1 MASLYDEKVLGA
13 KDRIALAR
21 KLQEKGDNIAAGQMV
36 SGWYVPNTGGAAL
49 GALQNIIGAYQE
61 SGAREDL
68 DKAEREKTAATMRM
82 FNSAG
87 IRVPEE
93 MALQA
98 GTPEQKPSWWDKTS
112 AFVTGGEQPQT
123 VPAKPL
129 EQNVAQNVTPDQFEQ
144 LAPAMALTSPELAP
158 VITSVANNRYTRST
172 QKELAEALRT
182 DKREQFDISEEGRNE
197 RAKEANLLRE
207 TIANQGNETQ
217 KAIAALAAASR
228 QNQGSES
235 SYTPVTFE
243 NGERGRF
250 NRRTGEYEPV
260 TNLPGDL
267 TYKAPKGLSQAAS
280 NSLEYGTRMQDA
292 DAIIEKVGTN
302 YTPWK
307 LKASESATNIPIIG
321 AAATGMLP
329 VNEQLLKQ
337 AKESFIHAKL
347 RKESG
352 AKIDPNEF
360 EAADRIYFPQPNDS
374 PEVLA
379 QKAAS
384 RKSAIEGVLSAV
396 PKDQR
401 PTVGGALDGASVPVA
416 APMQPPVQRRAPM
429 QSPVQQQ
436 MPMQPPVQQQMP
448 MQPPV
453 QQAPAKPQSLQPGEV
468 YKGHVYLGGEL
479 SNPASWR
486 AQ

>member
-1 MASLYDEKVLGA
+1 MYSKQQDKENKQEALQTKKEIAAANAEERAAREKEHQSFLEQMQ
-13 KDRIALAR
+13 KDRFVQQDANAR
-21 KLQEKGDNIAAGQMV
+21 L
-36 SGWYVPNTGGAAL
+36 
-49 GALQNIIGAYQE
+49 
-61 SGAREDL
+61 
-68 DKAEREKTAATMRM
+68 
-82 FNSAG
+82 
-87 IRVPEE
+87 
-93 MALQA
+93 
-98 GTPEQKPSWWDKTS
+98 
-112 AFVTGGEQPQT
+112 
-123 VPAKPL
+123 
-129 EQNVAQNVTPDQFEQ
+129 VASF
-144 LAPAMALTSPELAP
+144 
-158 VITSVANNRYTRST
+158 
-172 QKELAEALRT
+172 
-182 DKREQFDISEEGRNE
+182 
-197 RAKEANLLRE
+197 
-207 TIANQGNETQ
+207 
-217 KAIAALAAASR
+217 R

-360 EAADRIYFPQPNDS
+360 EAADRIYFPQPNDT

-401 PTVGGALDGASVPVA
+401 PAIGGALGGESPVPVA
-416 APMQPPVQRRAPM
+416 TTRP
-429 QSPVQQQ
+429 PVQQQ
-436 MPMQPPVQQQMP
+436 MTMQPPVQQQMP

-468 YKGHVYLGGEL
+468 YKGHVYLGGDL

>member
-13 KDRIALAR
+13 KERLALAR
-21 KLQEKGDNIAAGQMV
+21 KLQEQGDNVAAGQMV
-36 SGWYVPNTGGAAL
+36 SGWYVPNTGGAIT
-49 GALQNIIGAYQE
+49 GAIKSIMGGYQE
-61 SGAREDL
+61 GKAKEDL

-158 VITSVANNRYTRST
+158 TITSIANNRYTRAT
-172 QKELAEALRT
+172 QKELADALRT

-217 KAIAALAAASR
+217 KAIAALAAAAKQ

-250 NRRTGEYEPV
+250 NRKTGEYEPV

-360 EAADRIYFPQPNDS
+360 EAADRIYFPQPNDT

-401 PTVGGALDGASVPVA
+401 PAIGGALGGESPVPVA
-416 APMQPPVQRRAPM
+416 TTRP
-429 QSPVQQQ
+429 PVQQQ

-468 YKGHVYLGGEL
+468 YKGHVYLGGDL

>member
-1 MASLYDEKVLGA
+1 
-13 KDRIALAR
+13 
-21 KLQEKGDNIAAGQMV
+21 
-36 SGWYVPNTGGAAL
+36 
-49 GALQNIIGAYQE
+49 LQNIIGAYQE

-158 VITSVANNRYTRST
+158 TITSIANNRFTRAT
-172 QKELAEALRT
+172 QKEIADALRT
-182 DKREQFDISEEGRNE
+182 DKREQFDISEQGRNE
-197 RAKEANLLRE
+197 RAKEAIELRKIIAEQSNQTRE
-207 TIANQGNETQ
+207 TLA
-217 KAIAALAAASR
+217 AIAASAR
-228 QNQGSES
+228 QQNQGSES

-250 NRRTGEYEPV
+250 NRKTGEYEPV
-260 TNLPGDL
+260 TNLPSDL
-267 TYKAPKGLSQAAS
+267 TNKATKGLSQAAS

-292 DAIIEKVGTN
+292 DAVIEKVGTS
-302 YTPWK
+302 YAPWK
-307 LKASESATNIPIIG
+307 LKASEGVTNVPILG
-321 AAATGMLP
+321 SAATAMLP

-360 EAADRIYFPQPNDS
+360 EAADRIYFPQPKDS
-374 PEVLA
+374 AEVLA

-401 PTVGGALDGASVPVA
+401 PAIGGALGGESPVPVA
-416 APMQPPVQRRAPM
+416 TTRPPVQQQMPMQP
-429 QSPVQQQ
+429 PVQQQ

>member
-1 MASLYDEKVLGA
+1 VASLYDEKVLGA

-68 DKAEREKTAATMRM
+68 DKAEMTKNKALA
-82 FNSAG
+82 NG
-87 IRVPEE
+87 L
-93 MALQA
+93 LQA
-98 GTPEQKPSWWDKTS
+98 GLPIPQEMRDSLATPEQTPSWGSRLW
-112 AFVTGGEQPQT
+112 AGVTGGEQPQT
-123 VPAKPL
+123 VPRQEFTQQPAKDL
-129 EQNVAQNVTPDQFEQ
+129 TPDQRMSAISNLVTVAPEYAAPLQAHEQ
-144 LAPAMALTSPELAP
+144 FMYSK
-158 VITSVANNRYTRST
+158 
-172 QKELAEALRT
+172 QQDKENKQEALQT
-182 DKREQFDISEEGRNE
+182 KKEIAAANAEE
-197 RAKEANLLRE
+197 RAAREKEHQSFLEQMQKDRFVQQDANARLV
-207 TIANQGNETQ
+207 
-217 KAIAALAAASR
+217 ASFR

-360 EAADRIYFPQPNDS
+360 EAADRIYFPQPNDT

-401 PTVGGALDGASVPVA
+401 PAIGGALGGESPVPVA
-416 APMQPPVQRRAPM
+416 TTRP
-429 QSPVQQQ
+429 PVQQQ

-468 YKGHVYLGGEL
+468 YKGHVYLGGDL